1 MWKLLVILVAI
12 KVDARMDIFK
22 YIKYCEGTNPEE
34 YDYRHVKDNL
44 AKYELKEIY
53 TLSML

>member
-1 MWKLLVILVAI
+1 
-12 KVDARMDIFK
+12 MDIFK
-22 YIKYCEGTNPEE
+22 YIKYCEGTTPEE